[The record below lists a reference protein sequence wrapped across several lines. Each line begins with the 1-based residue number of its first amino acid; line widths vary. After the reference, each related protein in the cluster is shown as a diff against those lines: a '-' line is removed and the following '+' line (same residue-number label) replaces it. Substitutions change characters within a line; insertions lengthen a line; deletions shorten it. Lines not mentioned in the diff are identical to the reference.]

1 MPVIQLTPETL
12 RSKAAQLE
20 NNRTLF
26 DNTVNA
32 VRTLINSLP
41 EQWHGQAQQAF
52 VNGFQEKEKT
62 YVQFSE
68 DMERFKVFMEGYANT
83 MEQADS
89 GARPRV

>member
-32 VRTLINSLP
+32 VQSLVNSLP

-52 VNGFQEKEKT
+52 VNGFQEKEKL
-62 YVQFSE
+62 YRQFYQ
-68 DMERFKVFMEGYANT
+68 DMETFKVFMDNYAST

-89 GARPRV
+89 VKPTV

>member
-32 VRTLINSLP
+32 VQTLVNSLP

-52 VNGFQEKEKT
+52 VNGFQEKEKL
-62 YVQFSE
+62 YRQFSQ
-68 DMERFKVFMEGYANT
+68 DMETFKVFMDEYAST

-89 GARPRV
+89 VKPTV

>member
-32 VRTLINSLP
+32 VKSLVNGLP
-41 EQWHGQAQQAF
+41 SQWHGQAQQAF
-52 VNGFQEKEKT
+52 VNGFQEKEKI
-62 YVQFSE
+62 YRQFST
-68 DMERFKVFMEGYANT
+68 DMETFKVFMENYANT
-83 MEQADS
+83 LEQADIS
-89 GARPRV
+89 ARPSV